1 MPEENPKPL
10 STMDWPLQHHLPLDG
25 ITPMDQR
32 FISEEYHWKSHP
44 AEGFIASYDKSEDHG
59 GVQTVVFSRLWVE
72 ATEVVWPQTGTTSTV
87 ERLVIEDL
95 EAKTF
100 QPGDYH
106 YAPRREKAIAAEMF
120 GRLAVPRLG
129 HFGTWKQAYQV
140 RVGNVITAFA
150 DREFEQPL
158 TVAAVRTDHSDGYWG
173 PRTHLTWESKSRRV
187 SDSYLTELTWV
198 AVAGSAQ

>member
-10 STMDWPLQHHLPLDG
+10 STMYWPLRHHLPLDG
-25 ITPMDQR
+25 TPPMEKR
-32 FISEEYHWKSHP
+32 WISEEYHWKSHP
-44 AEGFIASYDKSEDHG
+44 AEGFMVSHDKAEDHD

-72 ATEVVWPQTGTTSTV
+72 TGEGTWPRTGTTSTL
-87 ERLVIEDL
+87 ERLIIEDL

-106 YAPRREKAIAAEMF
+106 YAPRREKAIANEMF

-140 RVGNVITAFA
+140 RVGDVIAAF
-150 DREFEQPL
+150 DGREFEQPL
-158 TVAAVRTDHSDGYWG
+158 TVAALRTDHSSAYWG
-173 PRTHLTWESKSRRV
+173 PRTHLVWENESRHWP
-187 SDSYLTELTWV
+187 DSYLTELTWV